1 MVSGSKS
8 FPNPRDLGNLVL
20 AHGGTYDIYTDRECL
35 TFETKTTNENVED
48 GFRYL
53 SEIIFNPLFTEN
65 NLEREKQ
72 VIAEEIKSDSVS
84 PESKYWLKVL
94 KKVWPDSWKSDY
106 IMGSVDTIRGITPA
120 DISDFYMRLYT
131 KQNMILVASGK
142 LIQKQISLLID
153 QYFKI
158 R

>member
-1 MVSGSKS
+1 MKQDIIDLPSGEFKSTTFLPTKSDTTSVRITVFAGSRYDPKGKGGLAHLLEHLLVSGSKS

-72 VIAEEIKSDSVS
+72 VIAEEIKFSVCLMANCS
-84 PESKYWLKVL
+84 ERIYFRASF
-94 KKVWPDSWKSDY
+94 KS
-106 IMGSVDTIRGITPA
+106 G
-120 DISDFYMRLYT
+120 
-131 KQNMILVASGK
+131 
-142 LIQKQISLLID
+142 
-153 QYFKI
+153 
-158 R
+158 